1 MFNTNNGYS
10 LSDIAAAS
18 GGGRGGFG
26 GFNDGGAWWII
37 ILFLFCFNG
46 GWNNGWGGGG
56 GSAGTDRYIADR
68 TYDLNT
74 GLLTGFSNA
83 IEATNSGTRAIQSD
97 ICNMGMTNLQST
109 NAITSAINAAS
120 VNDMQNTFSLSTQ
133 MNNIANQQ
141 NQCCCDTK
149 QLINQSFADLNYNL
163 ANNAC
168 LGNYNLANSTR
179 DIIENNNAGVRSIL
193 EFLTQ
198 DKISTLQAENSALR
212 NTVSQTEQNAF
223 LISQLRPQANP
234 AYIVANPYLGVGYTT
249 YGSGY
254 GGCGYGAYN
263 TGTGCCG

>member
-1 MFNTNNGYS
+1 MFNTSNGYS

-18 GGGRGGFG
+18 GGRNNGMFG
-26 GFNDGGAWWII
+26 GDGGAWWII

-46 GWNNGWGGGG
+46 GWGNGWGGNGGG
-56 GSAGTDRYIADR
+56 GSGVAERYIADR

-83 IEATNSGTRAIQSD
+83 IEATNSGTRAIQTD
-97 ICNMGMTNLQST
+97 ICNMGMSNMQSA
-109 NAITSAINAAS
+109 NAITSAINQAS
-120 VNDMQNTFSLSTQ
+120 VNDMQNMFALSTQ
-133 MNNIANQQ
+133 MNNIATQQ
-141 NQCCCDTK
+141 SQCCCDTK

-168 LGNYNLANSTR
+168 QGNYNLANNTR

-198 DKISTLQAENSALR
+198 DKIATLQAENASLRSA
-212 NTVSQTEQNAF
+212 VSQTEQNAF

-234 AYIVANPYLGVGYTT
+234 AYLVANPYLGVGYTS
-249 YGSGY
+249 Y
-254 GGCGYGAYN
+254 GCGYGTYN
-263 TGTGCCG
+263 TGTSCCG